1 MKNHIKIIL
10 WIFFITIIIFH
21 SIRIFNLPNKN
32 IEILESYIQ
41 SSTDSIEII
50 IITNPALLSC
60 YSCVDNLVSIYNQT
74 KDVAIIKIIFFYTNN
89 TYNPQF
95 GTPS

>member
-10 WIFFITIIIFH
+10 WIFFITIIMLH